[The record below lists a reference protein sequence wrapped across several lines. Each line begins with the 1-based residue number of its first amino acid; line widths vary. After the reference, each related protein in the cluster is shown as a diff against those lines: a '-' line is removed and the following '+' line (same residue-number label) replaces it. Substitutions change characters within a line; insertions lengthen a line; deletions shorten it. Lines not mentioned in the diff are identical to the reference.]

1 MPKPP
6 VAITERPWGK
16 RAVPG
21 FLAVGIPPVPALPQA
36 PGRGVK
42 EFSLVKE
49 TESRRKKQYAHR
61 IANKKDHV
69 TPHLSLAKI

>member
-6 VAITERPWGK
+6 VAITKGLWGK
-16 RAVPG
+16 RAVPS
-21 FLAVGIPPVPALPQA
+21 FLAAGIPPVPALLQA
-36 PGRGVK
+36 PGGVK

-69 TPHLSLAKI
+69 TSHLSLAKL